1 MTTRF
6 MVRGLH
12 LPLLMVAIVAAVV
25 ATTMADERS
34 ARTVEWQPVTLMS
47 PEVRAELAPNG
58 RLRAGLNYG
67 NFLLV
72 STRAPEHTG
81 VAPDLAR
88 ELARRAVATV
98 EFVGY
103 ENAGLAAD
111 AAKEQAWDVAFIGA
125 EPARA
130 DLITFTPAYVEIE
143 ATYLL
148 PGNAAIWSPGDLD
161 RDGYRIATTARAA
174 YTLYLQRTLKHAT
187 LVEADTMQGA
197 LDLFIR
203 SNLDALAG
211 LTPRLTEDA
220 RGIPGS
226 RVLKGG
232 FTGVQQSMAVR
243 KERTAA
249 AAYLA
254 AFVNEIKASGLL
266 ASLIAKH
273 GANGLTIAGPPAR

>member
-1 MTTRF
+1 
-6 MVRGLH
+6 
-12 LPLLMVAIVAAVV
+12 
-25 ATTMADERS
+25 
-34 ARTVEWQPVTLMS
+34 MS

-58 RLRAGLNYG
+58 RLRAGLNYS

-88 ELARRAVATV
+88 ELARRAAATV

-111 AAKEQAWDVAFIGA
+111 AARDNAWDVACIGA

-130 DLITFTPAYVEIE
+130 GEITFSPAYVEIE

-148 PGNAAIWSPGDLD
+148 PGNAAIWSPDDLD

-187 LVEADTMQGA
+187 LVEAPTMDAA
-197 LDLFIR
+197 LELFKR

-211 LTPRLTEDA
+211 LRPRLDEDA
-220 RGIPGS
+220 KGIPAS
-226 RVLKGG
+226 RVLTGG
-232 FTGVQQSMAVR
+232 FTAVQQSMGVR
-243 KERTAA
+243 KERAAA

-254 AFVNEIKASGLL
+254 AFVAEIKASGLL
-266 ASLIAKH
+266 LSLIAKH
-273 GANGLTIAGPPAR
+273 GADGLTIAGPPER

>member
-1 MTTRF
+1 
-6 MVRGLH
+6 
-12 LPLLMVAIVAAVV
+12 
-25 ATTMADERS
+25 
-34 ARTVEWQPVTLMS
+34 MS

-58 RLRAGLNYG
+58 RLRAGLNYS

-81 VAPDLAR
+81 VAPELAR
-88 ELARRAVATV
+88 ELARRAGASV

-111 AAKEQAWDVAFIGA
+111 AATDNAWDVAFIGD

-130 DLITFTPAYVEIE
+130 CEITFSPAYVEIE

-148 PGNAAIWSPGDLD
+148 PGNAPMWSVDDVD
-161 RDGYRIATTARAA
+161 REGVRIATTARAA

-187 LVEADTMQGA
+187 LVEAPTMDAA
-197 LDLFIR
+197 LELFKR

-211 LTPRLTEDA
+211 LRPRLDEDA

-232 FTGVQQSMAVR
+232 FTAVQQSMAVR

-249 AAYLA
+249 AAYLV
-254 AFVNEIKASGLL
+254 AFADEIKASGLL